1 MKKNIF
7 LSLLLLPA
15 SLLAADSWSL
25 DSCISYAITHSISV
39 CQNILERQNAEYSV
53 TEAKDR
59 FLPEVNASVGQSFN
73 FGRGLTS
80 ENTYAQRNT
89 SNFQWGVSMN
99 MPLFQGLSA
108 IRQVKQS
115 KLNLQAVLYQVEE
128 AKDNVTLNVISS
140 YLQVL
145 YNKEMLATAKRQVEL
160 SEYELERQR
169 TLAEAG
175 KIAEVDVLQADA
187 QLAQDRQ
194 SRVEAENNVAQ
205 SLLDLAQLIQ
215 LPSAENFDIDPL
227 NDEVTPLPSVEQV
240 CSNALFSYS
249 SILRQKKNIEAAKAN
264 EDVARSG
271 YIPRLSLNA
280 GIGSSYYKLSGT
292 ANPSFSRQMRDNL
305 NKYIGFTLSIP
316 VFDGFSTRNNL
327 RKAKLQTTLAT
338 LQLEDA
344 RTSLVKSINQA
355 HLQAQSALS
364 KYEAAKVSEDA
375 NKISFEAMQEKY
387 NMGRSNPYEFEQAKN
402 SYLRSTISRIQAQY
416 EYQLRHRIL
425 NFYNGTK

>member
-387 NMGRSNPYEFEQAKN
+387 LS
-402 SYLRSTISRIQAQY
+402 LIHI
-416 EYQLRHRIL
+416 
-425 NFYNGTK
+425 